1 MRKLFVVSSIFF
13 VGVLSAGSASASW
26 LPSKKSV
33 VTRISTVALRQAWT
47 APAPV
52 QMEGLVRMVAR
63 VPQAALGKMEDAE
76 VTEVPE

>member
-1 MRKLFVVSSIFF
+1 M
-13 VGVLSAGSASASW
+13 
-26 LPSKKSV
+26 
-33 VTRISTVALRQAWT
+33 RQAWT